1 MKQEPT
7 GVRREPRWRSPAVH
21 GGEDVKM
28 ATLALASIAARWRLE
43 IPVEARVRPVL
54 RTFLAPRGL
63 RATVRAR

>member
-1 MKQEPT
+1 MT
-7 GVRREPRWRSPAVH
+7 
-21 GGEDVKM
+21 M